1 VLDVKNAV
9 WGGLMSARA
18 KAKGVQGVVID
29 GRVRDLNEHRTMQFP
44 VSLKKKKKKKVLVY
58 I

>member
-1 VLDVKNAV
+1 MCVLDVKNAV

-44 VSLKKKKKKKVLVY
+44 VS
-58 I
+58 